1 MRLYNTLTKSINDF
15 QPIDEGRIRV
25 YSCGPTVYDSA
36 HIGNL
41 SAYIFADTLRRVLTL
56 NGYKVTQIMNY
67 TDVDDKTVGRSQ
79 EKYPDLE
86 PKEALNKLTAQYI
99 ELFLND
105 IKKIGVDQS
114 AITFVRATENID
126 AMKQL
131 ITKLFEAKIAYITDD
146 GIYFSIQAYKNAG
159 KTYGQLLELS
169 EQNTSKARIDND
181 EYDKESA
188 HDFALWK
195 KQKDG
200 EPAWDLEIDGQNIS
214 GRPGWHIEC
223 SAMSEAA
230 LGLPFDIHTGG
241 IDNIFPHHEN
251 EIAQSTAVAKSNKM
265 ANYFVHCNHVL
276 VDGKKMAKSANN
288 FYTLQDILDKGF
300 DPLAFRLLVLQAHYK
315 SEVNFTWD
323 SLQSAQNSLLN
334 IYAACDMK
342 WQPALATDTEPA
354 VSHNLENLFS
364 TLSGDLQTPI
374 ALRELKA
381 IMLEYAKDGVAR
393 QKRNDF
399 QATLEKL
406 DNAFGLGL
414 SSRLDIT
421 DEQKDLINKRQDAK
435 DKGNFASA
443 DAIRSNL
450 AQQKI
455 GLDDRTNG
463 VRWYRI

>member
-1 MRLYNTLTKSINDF
+1 MKLYNTLTRRVEDF
-15 QPIDEGRIRV
+15 QPIDDSQVRL

-41 SAYIFADTLRRVLTL
+41 SAYIFADTLRRALTL
-56 NGYKVTQIMNY
+56 QGYDVTQVMNY
-67 TDVDDKTVGRSQ
+67 TDVDDKTVGRSH
-79 EKYPDLE
+79 ERYPDLE
-86 PKEALNKLTAQYI
+86 PKEALDKLTAQYI

-105 IKKIGVDQS
+105 VKKIGVEIN

-181 EYDKESA
+181 EYDKESV

-195 KQKDG
+195 KQKNG
-200 EPAWDLEIDGQNIS
+200 EPAWDFDINGQNIA

-223 SAMSEAA
+223 SAMSEVA
-230 LGLPFDIHTGG
+230 LGIPFDIHTGG
-241 IDNIFPHHEN
+241 VDNIFPHHEN
-251 EIAQSTAVAKSNKM
+251 EIAQSTALAKSDKM

-288 FYTLQDILDKGF
+288 FYTLQDIIDKGF

-315 SEVNFTWD
+315 SEVNFTWE
-323 SLQSAQNSLLN
+323 SLQAAQNSLLN
-334 IYAACDMK
+334 IYAAVDMK
-342 WQPALATDTEPA
+342 WQPDLATGSIPDL
-354 VSHNLENLFS
+354 SNNIENLFS
-364 TLSGDLQTPI
+364 ALNDDLQTPI

-381 IMLEYAKDGVAR
+381 VMQEYAKDGVTE
-393 QKRNDF
+393 QKLKEF
-399 QATLEKL
+399 QDLLDKL
-406 DNAFGLGL
+406 DNALGL
-414 SSRLDIT
+414 SLSKRPDIT
-421 DEQKDLINKRQDAK
+421 DEQKELLHKRQIAK
-435 DKGNFASA
+435 DKGEFASA
-443 DAIRSNL
+443 DAIRNNL
-450 AQQKI
+450 LQQKI

-463 VRWYRI
+463 IRWYRI